1 MKNFKNILLA
11 AGVLL
16 LCSCGNRSAQIDCT
30 IAQAPESDIVVK
42 LLNVNKYEILDTV
55 RTNAAGRFSYKM
67 KFKSPFPE
75 FVYLFHNDR
84 QIAALLLQ
92 AKEKAVVEADTLGNY
107 SIAGSPESV
116 RLMEIDKA
124 YAEFITK
131 MNSLSDRID
140 ALGEDSKEAEPLVKE
155 RLDVYVNYYRDRTK
169 YVMGNP
175 KSLTAVP
182 VLFQTFGNDMPV
194 FSQQTDAVFYNL
206 VCDSLETVYPGSP
219 YVRSLRAE
227 GTRRFAD
234 MKMAQKIAQAEEI
247 SYVDMEI
254 PDVNGVKRKLSE
266 VDAKVVLV
274 HFWSSSNALQKMFNL
289 EVLKPAYDSYKGKG
303 LEIYQVAIDNN
314 KASWARIVKD
324 QNLDWINVCDG
335 LGEASPVIKSYYI
348 TQYPVSY
355 LLIDGNLY
363 EAKFS
368 TLNELNALLKKY
380 L

>member
-1 MKNFKNILLA
+1 MKNFKYITLA
-11 AGVLL
+11 AAILL

-30 IAQAPESDIVVK
+30 IAQTPESDIVVK
-42 LLNVNKYEILDTV
+42 LLNVNRYEVLDTV

-67 KFKSPFPE
+67 KFKNPFPE
-75 FVYLFHNDR
+75 FIYLFHNDR

-92 AKEKAVVEADTLGNY
+92 PKEKAVVEADTLGNY
-107 SIAGSPESV
+107 SVTGSPES
-116 RLMEIDKA
+116 RLLMEVDKS
-124 YAEFITK
+124 YAEFISK
-131 MNSLSDRID
+131 MNSISEMID

-155 RLDVYVNYYRDRTK
+155 RVDEYLSYYRDRTR

-175 KSLTAVP
+175 KSLTTVP

-219 YVRSLRAE
+219 YVRALRSE

-234 MKMAQKIAQAEEI
+234 LRMAQKLAQAEEI
-247 SYVDMEI
+247 SYVNLEI
-254 PDVNGVKRKLSE
+254 PDVNGVKMKLSE
-266 VDAKVVLV
+266 VDANVVLV

-324 QNLDWINVCDG
+324 QGLEWINVCDG
-335 LGEASPVIKSYYI
+335 LGENSPVIQSYYI

-355 LLIDGNLY
+355 LLIDGNLF